1 MAESSSPEVPKQRKK
16 PLLPASSLQDSPP
29 PAPARKFKIKRLV
42 SPAVPAKKKPVAN
55 DPKGKTKRSGFLKSK
70 LFDHQCA
77 EEGKS
82 DGSRSNSSDDGHDT
96 DLSYV
101 SQREDHPD
109 AEKHVYLAGQG
120 SQSEMPPPLRLTR
133 FVEEDRSPLADRIE
147 KRVLAEKAARRALRI
162 AELEKVRL
170 AAEARRSG
178 LGFSSLHSAA
188 VTDVCAPPETTSPD
202 AAVADLP
209 PPPVTTS
216 PDAAVANLPPPPV
229 TTLPAA
235 AVADL
240 PPPPL
245 SVVHEVVDVSSK
257 SPLRHPFFGSLTGR
271 GSGVKGVR
279 SNGAITFSAVRV
291 ADAEFTQLRSPPMT
305 SSMQPENPRNPRLK
319 LKPSLD
325 PSKRHPSAALCP
337 PSHLAYP
344 APKPKEAPTVK
355 EPTTPS
361 KTPSKLVPVDEMVH
375 SSKRILCLSQE
386 LELLAVDD
394 SPVSKSEALKALMA
408 SNPGFYGF
416 STGTQM
422 DRVQQHSR
430 ETQTSP
436 MRTNGLTVE
445 DLRDE
450 LGRANCA
457 LLKAFGF

>member
-1 MAESSSPEVPKQRKK
+1 V
-16 PLLPASSLQDSPP
+16 
-29 PAPARKFKIKRLV
+29 
-42 SPAVPAKKKPVAN
+42 
-55 DPKGKTKRSGFLKSK
+55 
-70 LFDHQCA
+70 
-77 EEGKS
+77 
-82 DGSRSNSSDDGHDT
+82 
-96 DLSYV
+96 
-101 SQREDHPD
+101 
-109 AEKHVYLAGQG
+109 
-120 SQSEMPPPLRLTR
+120 
-133 FVEEDRSPLADRIE
+133 
-147 KRVLAEKAARRALRI
+147 
-162 AELEKVRL
+162 
-170 AAEARRSG
+170 
-178 LGFSSLHSAA
+178 
-188 VTDVCAPPETTSPD
+188 
-202 AAVADLP
+202 
-209 PPPVTTS
+209 
-216 PDAAVANLPPPPV
+216 
-229 TTLPAA
+229 
-235 AVADL
+235 
-240 PPPPL
+240 

-279 SNGAITFSAVRV
+279 SNSAITFSAVRV